1 MCKKNNVIVGHLPL
15 GKDRRYS
22 KMIFYFLRA
31 DRYAER
37 KVLITGKEVNIGDGE
52 GMQVPSLLKL
62 SGTKNMLKILC
73 KNIRN

>member
-1 MCKKNNVIVGHLPL
+1 
-15 GKDRRYS
+15 
-22 KMIFYFLRA
+22 MIFYFLRA